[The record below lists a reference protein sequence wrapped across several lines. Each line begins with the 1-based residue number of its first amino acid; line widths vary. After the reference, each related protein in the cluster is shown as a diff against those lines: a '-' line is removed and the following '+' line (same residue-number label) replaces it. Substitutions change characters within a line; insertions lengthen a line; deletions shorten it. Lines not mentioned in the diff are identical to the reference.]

1 MKLLVVVDYQNDFVN
16 GALGFENADKI
27 DAGIAAKVRA
37 KDYDAL
43 VLTYDTHKEDYLN
56 TREGI
61 ALPVPHCIYGTE
73 GHNLFGETRTAVA
86 EAQKE
91 KIGLHTL
98 KETFATS
105 PKEMVNLISDIKRY
119 FGEDAKVETVEFTGL
134 VTNMCVLSN
143 VVCFQGAFPQAQ
155 MVVDASLVDSFN
167 KELHEKTLDVL
178 EGMQVQVINR

>member
-1 MKLLVVVDYQNDFVN
+1 MKILVVVDYQNDFVN

-27 DAGIAAKVRA
+27 DAGIAEKVRA

-43 VLTYDTHKEDYLN
+43 VITYDTHKEDYLK

-61 ALPVPHCIYGTE
+61 ALPVEHCIYGTE
-73 GHNLFGETRTAVA
+73 GHNLFGETRKAVA

-91 KIGLHTL
+91 KIGLHIL

-105 PKEMVNLISDIKRY
+105 PAEMVGIINDIERY
-119 FGEDAKVETVEFTGL
+119 FGKNAKVDTVEFVGL

-143 VVCFQGAFPQAQ
+143 VICFQGAFPNAQ
-155 MVVDASLVDSFN
+155 MVVHANLVDSFN
-167 KELHEKTLDVL
+167 KDLHNKTLDVL
-178 EGMQVQVINR
+178 EGMQVQVNR

>member
-1 MKLLVVVDYQNDFVN
+1 MKILVVVDYQNDFVN

-27 DAGIAAKVRA
+27 DAGIAEKVRA

-43 VLTYDTHKEDYLN
+43 VITYDTHKEDYLK

-61 ALPVPHCIYGTE
+61 ALPVEHCIYGTE
-73 GHNLFGETRTAVA
+73 GHNLFGETRKAVA

-91 KIGLHTL
+91 KIGLHIL

-105 PKEMVNLISDIKRY
+105 PAEMVGIINDIERY
-119 FGEDAKVETVEFTGL
+119 FGKDAKVDTVEFVGL

-143 VVCFQGAFPQAQ
+143 VICFQGAFPNAQ
-155 MVVDASLVDSFN
+155 MVVHANLVDSFN
-167 KELHEKTLDVL
+167 KDLHNKTLDVL
-178 EGMQVQVINR
+178 EGMQVQVNR

>member
-1 MKLLVVVDYQNDFVN
+1 MKILVVVDYQNDFVN

-27 DAGIAAKVRA
+27 DAGIAEKVKA

-43 VLTYDTHKEDYLN
+43 VITYDTHKEDYLN

-61 ALPVPHCIYGTE
+61 ALPVEHCIYGTE
-73 GHNLFGETRTAVA
+73 GHNLFGETRKAVA

-91 KIGLHTL
+91 KIGLHIL

-105 PKEMVNLISDIKRY
+105 PAEMVGIINDIERY
-119 FGEDAKVETVEFTGL
+119 FGKDAKVDTVEFVGL

-143 VVCFQGAFPQAQ
+143 VICFQGAFPNAQ
-155 MVVDASLVDSFN
+155 MVVHANLVDSFN
-167 KELHEKTLDVL
+167 KDLHNKTLDVL
-178 EGMQVQVINR
+178 EGMQVQVNR

>member
-1 MKLLVVVDYQNDFVN
+1 MKILVVVDYQNDFVN

-27 DAGIAAKVRA
+27 DAGIAEKVRA

-43 VLTYDTHKEDYLN
+43 VITYDTHKEDYLK

-61 ALPVPHCIYGTE
+61 ALPVEHCIYGTE
-73 GHNLFGETRTAVA
+73 GHNLFGETKKAVA

-91 KIGLHTL
+91 KIGLHIL

-105 PKEMVNLISDIKRY
+105 PAEMVGIINDIERY
-119 FGEDAKVETVEFTGL
+119 FGKDAKVDTVEFVGL

-143 VVCFQGAFPQAQ
+143 VICFQGAFPNAQ
-155 MVVDASLVDSFN
+155 MVVHANLVDSFN
-167 KELHEKTLDVL
+167 KDLHNKTLDVL
-178 EGMQVQVINR
+178 EGMQVQVNR